1 MPSKEPRTC
10 LVCQRPG
17 IVNLRQNL
25 NGVHSICGQERKR
38 LIRGGLVG
46 TELMTREPQSNIEK
60 HIVFLDMLQRGEVL
74 RGELTRKAR
83 PKELK
88 AILELC
94 LNMKEG
100 NLTIPTKNPHRT
112 IVTTLTNRNISLSNK
127 KKWMLE
133 CNKILFNIISP
144 ALKEWKKVQKDINR
158 SEYYFLYSFDVAYKR
173 RRTSKKGKRS
183 KKNSAPLQYP

>member
-10 LVCQRPG
+10 PVCQRSG
-17 IVNLRQNL
+17 IINLSQHL
-25 NGVHSICGQERKR
+25 NGVHSICGQQRKR
-38 LIRGGLVG
+38 LIRGGLVA

-74 RGELTRKAR
+74 RGELIRKAR
-83 PKELK
+83 PEELK

-100 NLTIPTKNPHRT
+100 NLTMPTRNPHRT
-112 IVTTLTNRNISLSNK
+112 IVTTLANRNISLSNK

-133 CNKILFNIISP
+133 YNKILFNIISP
-144 ALKEWKKVQKDINR
+144 ALKEWKRK
-158 SEYYFLYSFDVAYKR
+158 FR
-173 RRTSKKGKRS
+173 RI
-183 KKNSAPLQYP
+183 